1 MNAPGTGT
9 SPVSLAI
16 NVAVLPQKG
25 HDETITADAAQLSAL
40 AAAHDLLGADRF
52 EATIHV
58 RRWQRDGVRLTGRLK
73 AHVTQQCVV
82 SLERVE
88 ATVDAEINAVYVPEG
103 SPLQKRMEPGE
114 GGDLIIDAEG
124 PDLPEP
130 FEPPMLDIG
139 AVAEEF
145 FALALDPYPRAP
157 DVAVPVKNAGK
168 VAEERENP
176 FAVLENLRRNGD
188 R

>member
-1 MNAPGTGT
+1 V
-9 SPVSLAI
+9 SPVSYAI

-25 HDETITADAAQLSAL
+25 RDETITADAAQLEAL
-40 AAAHDLLGADRF
+40 AAAHDLLAADSF
-52 EATIHV
+52 EATVHV
-58 RRWQRDGVRLTGRLK
+58 RRWQRDGVRLTGAVR
-73 AHVTQQCVV
+73 ARVTQECVV
-82 SLERVE
+82 SLEPV
-88 ATVDAEINAVYVPEG
+88 ASTVKAEIDAVYVPEG
-103 SPLQKRMEPGE
+103 SALQRRMEPGE

-157 DVAVPVKNAGK
+157 GVAAPAESVAEP
-168 VAEERENP
+168 AEERENP
-176 FAVLENLRRNGD
+176 FAALKALREKGD
-188 R
+188 G